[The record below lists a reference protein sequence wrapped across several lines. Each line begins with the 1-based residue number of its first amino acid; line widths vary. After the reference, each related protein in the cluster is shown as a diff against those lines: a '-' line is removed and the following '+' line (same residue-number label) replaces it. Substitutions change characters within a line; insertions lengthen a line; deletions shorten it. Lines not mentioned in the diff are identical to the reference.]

1 MNALHFHHIHQDYG
15 KRPIL
20 KGLALSLYSGQ
31 CCLLTGDNGAGKT
44 TLLRILG
51 GFDQPKQFGVDTGFG
66 SLNWRQ
72 YRKLLRDSVLYLHQQ
87 PYLFEG
93 SVWSNLNYALPR
105 SLDKVER
112 QTRIQQAL
120 QWAALEHLAD
130 TPAKTLSGG
139 EYQRVALARAWLRQ
153 PRILLLDEPTANM
166 DKDARLRTI
175 QLLRQ
180 LRDAGMALLIASH
193 DPDYFSSLVN
203 QHLHLEDGVLQ
214 TVTGEPRFVIIPS
227 LYPQRQCP
235 LGAGYHDETACNT
248 PD

>member
-1 MNALHFHHIHQDYG
+1 MNTLHFRQIHQYHG

-20 KGLALSLYSGQ
+20 NGLALRLSQGE

-51 GFDQPKQFGVDTGFG
+51 GFDQPKQFEADTGF
-66 SLNWRQ
+66 SLLNWSQ
-72 YRKLLRDSVLYLHQQ
+72 YRKRLRDSVLYLHQQ

-93 SVWSNLNYALPR
+93 SVRDNLHYALPR
-105 SLDKVER
+105 AVDKAQRQER
-112 QTRIQQAL
+112 IRQAL
-120 QWAALEHLAD
+120 HWAGLEHLAD
-130 TPAKTLSGG
+130 TAAKTLSGG

-180 LRDAGMALLIASH
+180 LRDDGMALLIASH

-203 QHLHLEDGVLQ
+203 QHLHLQDGILQ
-214 TVTGEPRFVIIPS
+214 TVTSALRLARIV
-227 LYPQRQCP
+227 P
-235 LGAGYHDETACNT
+235 LTPNTHHHSGAGLS
-248 PD
+248 